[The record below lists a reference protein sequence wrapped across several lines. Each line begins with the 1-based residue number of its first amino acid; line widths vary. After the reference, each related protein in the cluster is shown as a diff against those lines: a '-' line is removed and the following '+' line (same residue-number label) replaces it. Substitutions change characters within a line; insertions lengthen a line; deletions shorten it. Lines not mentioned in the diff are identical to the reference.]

1 MSPETH
7 LFASWLIAAKTT
19 RNLRDCR
26 LVALAGILPDADGL
40 GLVVDWITNARGG
53 VQTALYPEYHHFL
66 LHGAFG
72 AVLIAA
78 TMAAFAQDRWRV
90 AWLALFTFH
99 LHLVCDLI
107 GSRGPSPQD
116 LWPIFYFGPF
126 THKPMLLWR
135 GQWRLDGWKIRYF
148 SSLIFL
154 WPFGF
159 ERNAAIPLWEFS
171 IVAWTTSS
179 VQCFENGVRLWCFAY
194 AVGHARSRS
203 RRKREKMNDR
213 DQLDPDGF

>member
-7 LFASWLIAAKTT
+7 LFASWLVAAKTT

-26 LVALAGILPDADGL
+26 LVTLAGIPPDADGL

-90 AWLALFTFH
+90 AWLALITFH
-99 LHLVCDLI
+99 LHLVCDLV

-126 THKPMLLWR
+126 DKEPMWLWH
-135 GQWRLDGWKIRYF
+135 GQWRLDAWRNRLLTVCLFGFALFMAPAKGYSVAGVF
-148 SSLIFL
+148 SSRLDAVVVPVL
-154 WPFGF
+154 QKW
-159 ERNAAIPLWEFS
+159 RSALQRRFS
-171 IVAWTTSS
+171 
-179 VQCFENGVRLWCFAY
+179 G
-194 AVGHARSRS
+194 
-203 RRKREKMNDR
+203 
-213 DQLDPDGF
+213 

>member
-90 AWLALFTFH
+90 AWLALLTFH
-99 LHLVCDLI
+99 LHLVCDLL

-135 GQWRLDGWKIRYF
+135 GQWRLDGWPNRYF
-148 SSLIFL
+148 SSGIFL
-154 WPFGF
+154 WALWLGAKRGDSFVGVFNRRADNIFCAVRIPATNMIA
-159 ERNAAIPLWEFS
+159 RNLCI
-171 IVAWTTSS
+171 T
-179 VQCFENGVRLWCFAY
+179 
-194 AVGHARSRS
+194 
-203 RRKREKMNDR
+203 
-213 DQLDPDGF
+213 